1 MISKKFCFLKSNK
14 KITITFDM
22 NTTYAIIINS
32 YRSQRKTLCIN
43 DSRIIQGKNMAYTF
57 KHELN
62 IYYYIALTA
71 ILALERIHDAA

>member
-1 MISKKFCFLKSNK
+1 
-14 KITITFDM
+14 
-22 NTTYAIIINS
+22 
-32 YRSQRKTLCIN
+32 
-43 DSRIIQGKNMAYTF
+43 MAYTF